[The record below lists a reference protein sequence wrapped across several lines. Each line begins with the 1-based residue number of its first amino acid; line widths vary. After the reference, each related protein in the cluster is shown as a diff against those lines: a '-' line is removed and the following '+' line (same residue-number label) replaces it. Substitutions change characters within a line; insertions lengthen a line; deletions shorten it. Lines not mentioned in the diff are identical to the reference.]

1 MDSRMEYF
9 PHRLISFIPAH
20 SFISEFA
27 RATSLSDP
35 KIRTDWFDPLSH
47 SLILLFG
54 MDRDDATL
62 NGKRATGNSNF
73 IFFNSS
79 FAHWISPLVSLIPIE
94 LSAFILKLMRVKY
107 FIERCIF
114 SFGFSLTS
122 VKNIDLICDLNP
134 IRIFALLHPRMAALL
149 KESVSV

>member
-20 SFISEFA
+20 SSISEFA
-27 RATSLSDP
+27 RVASSLDP
-35 KIRTDWFDPLSH
+35 NIRTDWFDPLSH

-62 NGKRATGNSNF
+62 NGKRAMGNSNF

-79 FAHWISPLVSLIPIE
+79 FAQWISPLVSLIPIE
-94 LSAFILKLMRVKY
+94 LSAFVLKLMRVKY
-107 FIERCIF
+107 FIERCVF
-114 SFGFSLTS
+114 FF
-122 VKNIDLICDLNP
+122 
-134 IRIFALLHPRMAALL
+134 RIFYNI
-149 KESVSV
+149 S